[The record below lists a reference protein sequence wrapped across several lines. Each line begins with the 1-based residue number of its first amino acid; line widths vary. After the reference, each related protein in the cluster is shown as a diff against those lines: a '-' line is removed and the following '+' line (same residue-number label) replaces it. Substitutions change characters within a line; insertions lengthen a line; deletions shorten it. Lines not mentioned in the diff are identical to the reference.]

1 MPVLTKR
8 SGKRTHAAPAPTPIK
23 PIREWFGLSQ
33 EACARALGVGRATI
47 ARWEARRTGPDPNTA
62 EGRLLAALTEARDLA
77 IKQFG
82 PQQAHQ
88 WLDHRA
94 PTFHGDTPRETLVK
108 RGPIPVR
115 DVLLAGWE
123 GAYV

>member
-82 PQQAHQ
+82 PQQAHHPVLAFPLLEDVQ
-88 WLDHRA
+88 RRPETDGLVH
-94 PTFHGDTPRETLVK
+94 HG
-108 RGPIPVR
+108 
-115 DVLLAGWE
+115 A
-123 GAYV
+123 AAQA